1 MTAPMTTEELEA
13 YWEALADAI
22 DQAGPEKAELFL
34 AKLALVLGRET
45 GDPVRCRELINDALE
60 DLE

>member
-1 MTAPMTTEELEA
+1 MTTEELEA

-34 AKLALVLGRET
+34 AKLALVLGRES
-45 GDPVRCRELINDALE
+45 GDLARCRELINDALE
-60 DLE
+60 DLD

>member
-1 MTAPMTTEELEA
+1 MTTEELEA

-34 AKLALVLGRET
+34 AKLALVLGRES
-45 GDPVRCRELINDALE
+45 GDLARCRVLIKDALE